1 MRIRIDLKIFI
12 FLLIFYFTNQIK
24 TYLMIMFFCIIHEIG
39 HIIVGLILKIK
50 LEKVEIMP
58 FGLSASFG
66 TNFDSLNIKIKEIFV
81 TLAGPLTSLALAILC
96 KTPEAIYSN
105 ILILLFNLIP
115 IYPLDGGRIIKAILH
130 IKFGREQADNLINKI
145 SYITMIILTII
156 SSIGVYYYKNLA
168 IFMICIFL
176 WIMVLQFCKENSKID
191 VEKSSLLER
200 QEYNVK
206 TNSSNNRK
214 AQCRKINIF

>member
-12 FLLIFYFTNQIK
+12 FLFIFYFTNQIK

-39 HIIVGLILKIK
+39 HIIVGLILKMK

-58 FGLSASFG
+58 FGLSASFE
-66 TNFDSLNIKIKEIFV
+66 TNFDTQNNKIKEIFV

-96 KTPEAIYSN
+96 KTQEVIYSN

-130 IKFGREQADNLINKI
+130 IKFGPMLADNLINKI
-145 SYITMIILTII
+145 SYITIIILTVI

-176 WIMVLQFCKENSKID
+176 WIMVLQFSKENSKID

-200 QEYNVK
+200 QE
-206 TNSSNNRK
+206 
-214 AQCRKINIF
+214 